1 MKRTKDRVD
10 HTLPD
15 TLPALFMHQAKKYPD
30 LTLQASK
37 NKDGVFINY
46 SFSDVFETILTFAA
60 GLETI
65 NIQAHDR
72 IAIISDNRREWLIT
86 DQAIQSLG
94 AADVPRGCDSMAPE
108 IRYIISFSECNTV
121 FFENLKQLKKV
132 TEKLDEVPLMKTVVL
147 FDMPEERPVVDG
159 VDVWSFDEL
168 LEKGKERIAERRDA
182 IIAGIGNI
190 SKDDLATIIYTS
202 GTTGIPKGV
211 MLTHRNY
218 MAQLEVVHT
227 VLTTKPGEMWLSV
240 LPVWHSFERT
250 LNYMAVTL
258 GSGIA
263 YSKPIAPVLLP
274 DLQKIKPQWMTG
286 VPRLWESLAH
296 GIEHSMKKQGG
307 FSYKVYRHFI
317 NVGKKYAY
325 AKERFLGRVCHYVL
339 YPRSLDV
346 LWGFFPFIGLFIPH
360 CIGELLVYRKIR
372 AKFGGRVVA
381 ALSGGG
387 ALQPD
392 VDDFYKAIGFK
403 LLEGYGITEAAPVLS
418 VRNCS
423 RPRAGGVGEV
433 YPSAEIKIV
442 RENQGV
448 PVSEEPLGPGHV
460 GLIFARGDQI
470 MKGYYRQPELTARV
484 LTEDGWLNTGDLGM
498 ISTDNELKITGRAK
512 DTIVMLDGENIEPL
526 GIETAICT
534 SNYIET
540 AVVVGQDRKALCALV
555 VPARKEILE
564 YASDND
570 IRYSTY
576 EDLLETSAI
585 ISLIRNEIDEKVSP
599 ATGFK
604 TCERISRFCLLP
616 DSFRQGEE
624 LSAKG
629 EIKRFRINE
638 LYEEQIESMYR
649 F

>member
-1 MKRTKDRVD
+1 MKRNIDRVD
-10 HTLPD
+10 HSLPD
-15 TLPALFMHQAKKYPD
+15 TLPALFMHHAETYAD

-37 NKDGVFINY
+37 DKNGVFVNY
-46 SFSDVFETILTFAA
+46 TFREVFESILTFAA
-60 GLETI
+60 ALQSVGVKR
-65 NIQAHDR
+65 NDR

-86 DQAIQSLG
+86 DQAIQTLG

-121 FFENLKQLKKV
+121 FFENQKQLKKV
-132 TEKLDEVPLMKTVVL
+132 TEKLEDLPLLKTAIL
-147 FDMPEERPVVDG
+147 FDMPEEKPVIEG
-159 VDVWSFDEL
+159 LTIYSFNEL
-168 LEKGKERIAERRDA
+168 LEKGKSLITEMRESLIEE
-182 IIAGIGNI
+182 IG
-190 SKDDLATIIYTS
+190 KTKKEDLATIIFTS
-202 GTTGIPKGV
+202 GTTGTPKGV

-274 DLQKIKPQWMTG
+274 DLQKIRPQWMTG

-296 GIEHSMKKQGG
+296 GVEHTMKKKGG
-307 FSYKVYRHFI
+307 FSYKVYRHYI
-317 NVGKKYAY
+317 NIGKKYAQ
-325 AKERFLGRVCHYVL
+325 AKEYATGAICHYVL
-339 YPRSLDV
+339 RPRSLDV
-346 LWGFFPFIGLFIPH
+346 IWGIFPFLGLFIPH
-360 CIGELLVYRKIR
+360 LIGEVLVYRKIR

-403 LLEGYGITEAAPVLS
+403 LLEGYGITEAGPVLS
-418 VRNCS
+418 VRNCK

-433 YPSAEIKIV
+433 YPAAVIKIV
-442 RENQGV
+442 KEKDGV
-448 PVSEEPLGPGHV
+448 PVSDEPLGPGHV

-470 MKGYYRQPELTARV
+470 MKGYYRQPEMTSKV
-484 LTEDGWLNTGDLGM
+484 ITPDGWLNTGDLGM
-498 ISTDNELKITGRAK
+498 ISTDNEIKITGRAK

-534 SNYIET
+534 SPYIET
-540 AVVVGQDRKALCALV
+540 AVVIGQDRKALCALI
-555 VPARKEILE
+555 VPSKKEILD
-564 YASDND
+564 YAAEND
-570 IRYSTY
+570 IRYSLY
-576 EDLLETSAI
+576 EDLLETPAI
-585 ISLIRNEIDEKVSP
+585 ISLIRCETDKKVSQ
-599 ATGFK
+599 ANGFR
-604 TCERISRFCLLP
+604 TSELISRFCLLP

-638 LYEEQIESMYR
+638 LYAEQIESMYKL
-649 F
+649 

>member
-1 MKRTKDRVD
+1 MRKKDRVD

-15 TLPALFMHQAKKYPD
+15 TLPALFRHQAEKYPE

-37 NKDGVFINY
+37 NKDGEFINY
-46 SFSDVFETILTFAA
+46 SFSQVFESILTFAA
-60 GLETI
+60 ALETI
-65 NIQAHDR
+65 GVAWGDR

-86 DQAIQSLG
+86 DQAIQTLG

-108 IRYIISFSECNTV
+108 IRYIIDFAECHTA
-121 FFENLKQLKKV
+121 FFENQKQLKKV
-132 TEKLDEVPLMKTVVL
+132 TEKLDEVPLLKKVVL
-147 FDMPEERPVVDG
+147 FDMGDARPVIDG
-159 VDVWSFDEL
+159 IEVFSFQEL
-168 LEKGKERIAERRDA
+168 MDKGQSLIAERRDA
-182 IIAGIGNI
+182 LLSSIDRI
-190 SKDDLATIIYTS
+190 KKEDLATIIFTS

-263 YSKPIAPVLLP
+263 YSKPIAPVLMP

-296 GIEHSMKKQGG
+296 SIEHAMKKEGG
-307 FSYKVYRHFI
+307 LKYRLYKHYMNIGR
-317 NVGKKYAY
+317 KYAF
-325 AKERFLGRVCHYVL
+325 AKECVSGRICHYVL
-339 YPRSLDV
+339 RPRTMDFI
-346 LWGFFPFIGLFIPH
+346 WGILPFIGLFIPH
-360 CIGELLVYRKIR
+360 CIGEVLVYRKIR
-372 AKFGGRVVA
+372 ARFGGRVVA

-392 VDDFYKAIGFK
+392 VDEFYKAIGFK
-403 LLEGYGITEAAPVLS
+403 LLEGYGITEAGPVLS
-418 VRNCS
+418 VRNCKK
-423 RPRAGGVGEV
+423 PRAGGVGEV
-433 YPSAEIKIV
+433 YPAAEIKIV
-442 RENQGV
+442 KEKHGI
-448 PVSEEPLGPGHV
+448 PVSEDHLGPGHV
-460 GLIFARGDQI
+460 GLIFAHGDQI
-470 MKGYYRQPELTARV
+470 MKGYYRQPELTAKV
-484 LTEDGWLNTGDLGM
+484 LSEDGWLNTGDLGM
-498 ISTDNELKITGRAK
+498 ISVDNELKITGRAK

-534 SNYIET
+534 SKYIES
-540 AVVVGQDRKALCALV
+540 AVVIGQDRKALCALI
-555 VPARKEILE
+555 VPSRKDIFDFAAE
-564 YASDND
+564 ND

-576 EDLLETSAI
+576 EDLLETASI
-585 ISLIRNEIDEKVSP
+585 VSLIREETDTRVSQT
-599 ATGFK
+599 TGFK

-616 DSFRQGEE
+616 ESFRMGEE

-629 EIKRFRINE
+629 EIKRYRINE
-638 LYEEQIESMYR
+638 LYAEQIESMYR
-649 F
+649 L

>member
-1 MKRTKDRVD
+1 MRKKDRVD

-15 TLPALFMHQAKKYPD
+15 TLPALFRHQAEKYPD

-46 SFSDVFETILTFAA
+46 SFSQVFESILSFAA
-60 GLETI
+60 ALETI
-65 NIQAHDR
+65 GVKGGDN

-86 DQAIQSLG
+86 DQAIQTLG

-108 IRYIISFSECNTV
+108 IRYIIGFAECHTA
-121 FFENLKQLKKV
+121 FFENQKQLKKV
-132 TEKLDEVPLMKTVVL
+132 TEKPDEVPLLKQVVL
-147 FDMPEERPVVDG
+147 FDMGDERPVIEG
-159 VDVWSFDEL
+159 VEVFSFQELMDKGLSLIDERRGAL
-168 LEKGKERIAERRDA
+168 LEAVDKVK
-182 IIAGIGNI
+182 
-190 SKDDLATIIYTS
+190 KDDLATIIFTS
-202 GTTGIPKGV
+202 GTTGTPKGV

-263 YSKPIAPVLLP
+263 YSKPIAPVLMP

-296 GIEHSMKKQGG
+296 SIEHAMKKQGG
-307 FSYKVYRHFI
+307 FKYRLYKHYMNI
-317 NVGKKYAY
+317 GKKYAF
-325 AKERFLGRVCHYVL
+325 AKECVSGRICHYVL
-339 YPRSLDV
+339 RPRTMDFI
-346 LWGFFPFIGLFIPH
+346 WGILPFIGLFIPH
-360 CIGELLVYRKIR
+360 CLGEILVYRKIR
-372 AKFGGRVVA
+372 ARFGGRVVA

-403 LLEGYGITEAAPVLS
+403 LLEGYGITEAGPVLS
-418 VRNCS
+418 VRNCKK
-423 RPRAGGVGEV
+423 PRAGGVGEV
-433 YPSAEIKIV
+433 YPAAEIKIV
-442 RENQGV
+442 KEKNGV
-448 PVSEEPLGPGHV
+448 PVSEDHLGPGRT

-484 LTEDGWLNTGDLGM
+484 LSEDGWLNTGDLGM
-498 ISTDNELKITGRAK
+498 ISVDNELKITGRAK

-534 SNYIET
+534 SPYVES
-540 AVVVGQDRKALCALV
+540 AVVVGQDRKALCALI
-555 VPARKEILE
+555 VPDRKEILE
-564 YASDND
+564 YAAEND
-570 IRYSTY
+570 IMYTAY

-585 ISLIRNEIDEKVSP
+585 ISLIRAETDMRVSSEK
-599 ATGFK
+599 GFK
-604 TCERISRFCLLP
+604 PCERISRFCLLP
-616 DSFRQGEE
+616 EPFRQGEE

-629 EIKRFRINE
+629 EIKRYRINE
-638 LYEEQIESMYR
+638 LYADQIESMYR
-649 F
+649 L

>member
-1 MKRTKDRVD
+1 MRKKDRVD
-10 HTLPD
+10 HDLPA
-15 TLPALFMHQAKKYPD
+15 TLPALFRYQAEKYAD

-37 NKDGVFINY
+37 NKEGIFVNY
-46 SFSDVFETILTFAA
+46 SFREVFESILTFAA
-60 GLETI
+60 ALETI
-65 NIQAHDR
+65 GVKSGDN

-86 DQAIQSLG
+86 DQAIQTLG

-108 IRYIISFSECNTV
+108 IRYIINFAECRIG
-121 FFENLKQLKKV
+121 FFENQKQLKKV
-132 TEKLDEVPLMKTVVL
+132 SEKLDEVPLLQKAVL
-147 FDMPEERPVVDG
+147 FDMGPERPVVEG
-159 VDVWSFDEL
+159 IEILTFEEL
-168 LEKGKERIAERRDA
+168 MEKGRMLIDTRRAVLNESIDRIK
-182 IIAGIGNI
+182 
-190 SKDDLATIIYTS
+190 KDDLATIIFTS
-202 GTTGIPKGV
+202 GTTGTPKGV

-263 YSKPIAPVLLP
+263 YSKPAAPILLP
-274 DLQKIKPQWMTG
+274 DLQKIRPQWMTG

-296 GIEHSMKKQGG
+296 GVEHNMKKQGS
-307 FSYKVYRHFI
+307 FKYRIYQHYI
-317 NVGKKYAY
+317 NIGKKYAF
-325 AKERFLGRVCHYVL
+325 AKECVSGRICHYVL
-339 YPRSLDV
+339 RPRTLDFI
-346 LWGFFPFIGLFIPH
+346 WGILPFIGLFIPH
-360 CIGELLVYRKIR
+360 CIGEVLVYRKIR

-403 LLEGYGITEAAPVLS
+403 LLEGYGITEAGPVLS
-418 VRNCS
+418 VRNC
-423 RPRAGGVGEV
+423 RKPRAGGVGEV
-433 YPSAEIKIV
+433 YPAAEIKIV
-442 RENQGV
+442 KEKHGI
-448 PVSEEPLGPGHV
+448 PVSEEHMGPGRT

-498 ISTDNELKITGRAK
+498 ISVDNEIKITGRAK

-534 SNYIET
+534 SKYIES
-540 AVVVGQDRKALCALV
+540 AVVIGQDRKALCALI
-555 VPARKEILE
+555 VPSKKEIIE
-564 YASDND
+564 FATEND
-570 IRYSTY
+570 ILYSTY
-576 EDLLETSAI
+576 EDLLETASV
-585 ISLIRNEIDEKVSP
+585 ISLIREETDAKVCQ

-604 TCERISRFCLLP
+604 TCERISRFCLLS

-629 EIKRFRINE
+629 EIKRYRINE
-638 LYEEQIESMYR
+638 LYAEQIESMYR
-649 F
+649 L

>member
-1 MKRTKDRVD
+1 MRKKDRVD

-15 TLPALFMHQAKKYPD
+15 TLPSLFKHQAEKYPD

-37 NKDGVFINY
+37 NKDGEFINY
-46 SFSDVFETILTFAA
+46 SFSQVFESILTFAA
-60 GLETI
+60 ALETI
-65 NIQAHDR
+65 GVKGGDN

-86 DQAIQSLG
+86 DQAIQTLR

-108 IRYIISFSECNTV
+108 IRYIIGFAECRLA
-121 FFENLKQLKKV
+121 FFENQKQLKKV
-132 TEKLDEVPLMKTVVL
+132 TEKLEEVPLLKKVVL
-147 FDMPEERPVVDG
+147 FDMPDERPVIEGLEVFSFQELMDKGLTLIDG
-159 VDVWSFDEL
+159 
-168 LEKGKERIAERRDA
+168 RRDA
-182 IIAGIGNI
+182 LIEAIGKVK
-190 SKDDLATIIYTS
+190 KDDLATIIFTS
-202 GTTGIPKGV
+202 GTTGTPKGV

-263 YSKPIAPVLLP
+263 YSKPIAPVLMP

-296 GIEHSMKKQGG
+296 SIEHAMKKQGG
-307 FSYKVYRHFI
+307 FKYRLYKHYMNI
-317 NVGKKYAY
+317 GKKYAF
-325 AKERFLGRVCHYVL
+325 AKECVSGRICHYVL
-339 YPRSLDV
+339 RPRTMDFI
-346 LWGFFPFIGLFIPH
+346 WGILPFIGLFIPH
-360 CIGELLVYRKIR
+360 CIGEILVYRKIR
-372 AKFGGRVVA
+372 ARFGGRVVA

-403 LLEGYGITEAAPVLS
+403 LLEGYGITEAGPVLS
-418 VRNCS
+418 VRNCKK
-423 RPRAGGVGEV
+423 PRAGGVGEV
-433 YPSAEIKIV
+433 YPAAEIKIV
-442 RENQGV
+442 KEKYGV
-448 PVSEEPLGPGHV
+448 PVSEEHMGPGRT
-460 GLIFARGDQI
+460 GLIYARGDQI
-470 MKGYYRQPELTARV
+470 MKGYYRQPELTAKV
-484 LTEDGWLNTGDLGM
+484 LSEDGWLNTGDLGM
-498 ISTDNELKITGRAK
+498 ISVDNELKITGRAK

-534 SNYIET
+534 SQYVESAI
-540 AVVVGQDRKALCALV
+540 VIGQDRKALCALI
-555 VPARKEILE
+555 VPAKKEILE
-564 YASDND
+564 YAAEND
-570 IRYSTY
+570 ILYSTY
-576 EDLLETSAI
+576 EDLLETGSI
-585 ISLIRNEIDEKVSP
+585 ISLIRSETDSKVCQG
-599 ATGFK
+599 TGFK

-629 EIKRFRINE
+629 EIKRYRINE
-638 LYEEQIESMYR
+638 LYADQIESMYR
-649 F
+649 L